1 MFVGRAEERAR
12 IERLFAAAGSGRGG
26 ALVVR
31 GEAGVGK
38 TALIERAVSA
48 AERFRVLHAGGV
60 ESEAELPF
68 AALHELVHPI
78 VDLVEELPEPQ
89 SRAMRA
95 ALALELGA
103 PADRFAVH
111 AAALGLIAAAA
122 ADEPV
127 LCILDDAHW
136 LDQASA
142 DALVFAARRIEH
154 DPVAMVFATR
164 DPPWPFAADGLS
176 ELRLGGLADEEA
188 KELLRAA
195 APSLT
200 PRVVERLVKAA
211 AGNPLALREFAPLAA
226 DTEDTGEPLPVGR
239 AVERAF
245 LQRSSRLSAPAQRAL
260 LLLVAASDPGE
271 QEALW
276 AALESEGKTDEAL
289 AEAER
294 AGFLTRGSRL
304 ELSHPL
310 ARSALYQAASP
321 AERRSAHKA
330 LGSATRAPDRRAWH
344 LAAAAEAPD
353 EEVAA
358 ALEEAAAV
366 AGERG
371 GVAAEAAALERA
383 ARLTPDDEARARRLL
398 RAGFAAD
405 AAGRFYRAEHLL
417 AEAAQVTA
425 DPNLHAE
432 AIARRAYLLYDRGE
446 LDRALELASAE
457 AEHAPPH
464 TFARVLGEVLVHRLE
479 IPAALAA
486 AERAAARAGGATE
499 TLDLCQMLAW
509 TRELSGRKKE
519 GVELSIVGA
528 ERAELGSLL
537 AIDFAAHFLYLEEYA
552 RARELLEQIV
562 DHERAA
568 GAVGNLVYGLEQLSR
583 VETRAGSLT
592 TAYARSLEATQLT
605 EPLGVNVGLAA
616 TVAWLALVEAMLG
629 RSDARAHG
637 LRSLELA
644 QRRGD
649 VWNEAR
655 ARASLGVDAVAR
667 GDFAAA
673 VDWLEPA
680 ADMLE
685 RGGVRNVNVFRVHG
699 DLIEAQVRIGKRDE
713 AAWQLTRL
721 LEDGALLVSR
731 WAAAVGARCGALLAA
746 DADVDEAFERALE
759 LHEHEPSQW
768 ERARTQLLYGE
779 RLRRLNERRRARE
792 QLHEALATFD
802 DVGSRPWSDRARAEL
817 RASGEHLRRKGPTAH
832 EQLTPQELQVSLAAA
847 EGLTNKEIAA
857 RLFLS
862 PKTVEFHLS
871 RAYRKLSVR
880 SRGELIKLFAE
891 QAAPPEH
898 LRVSAR

>member
-226 DTEDTGEPLPVGR
+226 DTEDTDEP
-239 AVERAF
+239 
-245 LQRSSRLSAPAQRAL
+245 
-260 LLLVAASDPGE
+260 
-271 QEALW
+271 
-276 AALESEGKTDEAL
+276 L

-417 AEAAQVTA
+417 AEAAQV
-425 DPNLHAE
+425 
-432 AIARRAYLLYDRGE
+432 
-446 LDRALELASAE
+446 
-457 AEHAPPH
+457 
-464 TFARVLGEVLVHRLE
+464 
-479 IPAALAA
+479 
-486 AERAAARAGGATE
+486 
-499 TLDLCQMLAW
+499 
-509 TRELSGRKKE
+509 
-519 GVELSIVGA
+519 
-528 ERAELGSLL
+528 
-537 AIDFAAHFLYLEEYA
+537 
-552 RARELLEQIV
+552 
-562 DHERAA
+562 
-568 GAVGNLVYGLEQLSR
+568 
-583 VETRAGSLT
+583 
-592 TAYARSLEATQLT
+592 
-605 EPLGVNVGLAA
+605 
-616 TVAWLALVEAMLG
+616 
-629 RSDARAHG
+629 
-637 LRSLELA
+637 
-644 QRRGD
+644 
-649 VWNEAR
+649 
-655 ARASLGVDAVAR
+655 
-667 GDFAAA
+667 
-673 VDWLEPA
+673 
-680 ADMLE
+680 
-685 RGGVRNVNVFRVHG
+685 
-699 DLIEAQVRIGKRDE
+699 
-713 AAWQLTRL
+713 
-721 LEDGALLVSR
+721 
-731 WAAAVGARCGALLAA
+731 
-746 DADVDEAFERALE
+746 
-759 LHEHEPSQW
+759 
-768 ERARTQLLYGE
+768 
-779 RLRRLNERRRARE
+779 
-792 QLHEALATFD
+792 
-802 DVGSRPWSDRARAEL
+802 
-817 RASGEHLRRKGPTAH
+817 
-832 EQLTPQELQVSLAAA
+832 
-847 EGLTNKEIAA
+847 
-857 RLFLS
+857 
-862 PKTVEFHLS
+862 
-871 RAYRKLSVR
+871 
-880 SRGELIKLFAE
+880 
-891 QAAPPEH
+891 
-898 LRVSAR
+898 